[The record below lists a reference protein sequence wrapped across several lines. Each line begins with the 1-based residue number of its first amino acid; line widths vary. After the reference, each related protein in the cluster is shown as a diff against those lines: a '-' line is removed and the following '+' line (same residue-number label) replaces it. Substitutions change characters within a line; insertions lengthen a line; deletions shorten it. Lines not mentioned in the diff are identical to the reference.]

1 MEVIRELLGK
11 IKLFARFEIAVADKL
26 DDHEKRLYKLE
37 ENKKLKD
44 AAILQMQKELGELRL
59 ILNNIRREV

>member
-11 IKLFARFEIAVADKL
+11 IKIFARFEIAVADKL
-26 DDHEKRLYKLE
+26 EDHDKRIYALE

-44 AAILQMQKELGELRL
+44 AAIMQLTKEVGDLRL
-59 ILNNIRREV
+59 ILNDLKRNI